1 MSLLADARATLMPG
15 FVGTEL
21 PDWMAALLA
30 DGLVSCCLYGENVVD
45 PAQLRRLSDAV
56 RAVRPDAIVALD
68 EEGGDVTRVHY
79 GAGSPFPGA
88 AVLGRAD
95 DLDWTR
101 SVAARVGEH
110 VRAVGATMAFGP
122 VADVNV
128 DPDNP
133 VIGVR
138 SFGADAQRT
147 ARHAAA
153 WVEGVQGVGVA
164 ATAKHFPGH
173 GDTAV
178 DSHVGLPVVHA
189 DTALL
194 HARELA
200 PFRAVIAAGAAAIM
214 TSHIVVPAIDAV
226 PATHSRAILTDLL
239 RGELGHQGVIVSDA
253 LDMAGASAEIGIPEA
268 AVRALA
274 AGCDLLCLGTATGA
288 EGIAAIERAV
298 LAAVAEGRLDEE
310 RVRDAARRT
319 RAMAAAGP
327 QPLPLSALG
336 EATADDLARIRS
348 TFAVGEDALRWIA
361 QHERELAVG
370 VVRLERAANI
380 AAGAVPW
387 DPFDGS
393 TVVEPG
399 AVPLLPAGPLIV
411 LGKDLERGQES
422 AASITALR
430 ERHDVLVIDA
440 GWSAGRLADI
450 ATFGASRACGLA
462 LREMLGR

>member
-21 PDWMAALLA
+21 PAWMAGLLA
-30 DGLVSCCLYGENVVD
+30 EGLVSCCLYGENVVD
-45 PAQLRRLSDAV
+45 PQQLRRLSDAV
-56 RAVRPDAIVALD
+56 RAVRADAIVALD

-79 GAGSPFPGA
+79 ATGSPFPGA

-101 SVAARVGEH
+101 SIAARVGEH
-110 VRAVGATMAFGP
+110 VRAVGATMTFGP

-138 SFGADAQRT
+138 SFGADAQLA

-153 WVEGVQGVGVA
+153 WVEGAQGVGVA

-189 DTALL
+189 DVALL
-194 HARELA
+194 RARELE

-214 TSHIVVPAIDAV
+214 TSHILVPAIDAV
-226 PATHSRAILTDLL
+226 PATHSRAILTELL
-239 RGELGHQGVIVSDA
+239 RGELGYEGLIVSDA

-268 AVRALA
+268 AVRALT

-298 LAAVAEGRLDEE
+298 LAAVEEGRLDAE

-319 RAMAAAGP
+319 RARAAAAP
-327 QPLPLSALG
+327 PPLPLSALG
-336 EATADDLARIRS
+336 DATADDLARIRS
-348 TFAVGEDALRWIA
+348 TFSVTEEALRWIA
-361 QHERELAVG
+361 QHRGEAA

-387 DPFDGS
+387 DPFEGS
-393 TVVEPG
+393 VVVEPG
-399 AVPLLPAGPLIV
+399 AVPQLQAGPVIV
-411 LGKDLERGQES
+411 LGKDLERGPES
-422 AASITALR
+422 AASIAALR
-430 ERHDVLVIDA
+430 ERHDLLVVDA
-440 GWSAGRLADI
+440 GWSAGRLADV

-462 LREMLGR
+462 LREMLAR

>member
-1 MSLLADARATLMPG
+1 MSLLQDVRATLMPG
-15 FVGTEL
+15 FSGTEL
-21 PDWMAALLA
+21 PGWVSALLA

-45 PAQLRRLSDAV
+45 AAQLRVLTDAL
-56 RAVRPDAIVALD
+56 RAARPDAIVALD

-79 GAGSPFPGA
+79 ADGSPFPGA

-95 DLDWTR
+95 DAGWTHA
-101 SVAARVGEH
+101 VGARVGEH
-110 VRAVGATMAFGP
+110 VRAIGGTMTFGP

-138 SFGADAQRT
+138 SMGDDALLA
-147 ARHAAA
+147 ARHVAA
-153 WVEGVQGVGVA
+153 WVAGAQSSGVA

-178 DSHVGLPVVHA
+178 DSHLGLPVVHA
-189 DTALL
+189 DLATLRS
-194 HARELA
+194 RELV
-200 PFRAVIAAGAAAIM
+200 PFVAAIEAGVAAIM
-214 TSHIVVPAIDAV
+214 TSHILVPALDDV
-226 PATHSRAILTDLL
+226 PATHSHVILTELL
-239 RGELGHQGVIVSDA
+239 RGELGFDGVIVSDA
-253 LDMAGASAEIGIPEA
+253 LDMAGASATIGIPEA

-274 AGCDLLCLGTATGA
+274 AGCDLLCLGTATGP

-298 LAAVAEGRLDEE
+298 LAAIDAGRLSAD

-319 RAMAAAGP
+319 RALAAAG
-327 QPLPLSALG
+327 SAPMPA
-336 EATADDLARIRS
+336 ATIGDAPDDELRRIRS
-348 TFAVGEDALRWIA
+348 TFLVQPRARRW
-361 QHERELAVG
+361 LASPPAAPA

-387 DPFDGS
+387 DPFPAS

-399 AVPLLPAGPLIV
+399 AMPQLPPGPVIV
-411 LGKDLERGQES
+411 LGKDLERGPE
-422 AASITALR
+422 AAATVAALR
-430 ERHDVLVIDA
+430 ERHEVLVIDM
-440 GWSAGRLADI
+440 GWSRGELADI

-462 LREMLGR
+462 LRGMLA

>member
-15 FVGTEL
+15 FRGTEL
-21 PDWMAALLA
+21 PAWMSALLA

-45 PAQLRRLSDAV
+45 PAQLRTLTDAV
-56 RAVRPDAIVALD
+56 RAVRADAIVALD

-79 GAGSPFPGA
+79 ATGSPFPGA

-95 DLDWTR
+95 DIGWTR
-101 SVAARVGEH
+101 SVGERVGQH
-110 VRAVGATMAFGP
+110 VRAIGGTMTFGP

-138 SFGADAQRT
+138 SAGADAALAARHVAAWIEGAQRT
-147 ARHAAA
+147 
-153 WVEGVQGVGVA
+153 GVA
-164 ATAKHFPGH
+164 ASAKHFPGH

-189 DTALL
+189 DLETLRG
-194 HARELA
+194 RELA
-200 PFRAVIAAGAAAIM
+200 PFRAAVDAGVASIM
-214 TSHIVVPAIDAV
+214 TSHIVVPALDSE
-226 PATHSRAILTDLL
+226 PATHSRVILTELL
-239 RGELGHQGVIVSDA
+239 RGELGFEGVIVSDA
-253 LDMAGASAEIGIPEA
+253 LDMAGASGTIGIPEA

-298 LAAVAEGRLDEE
+298 LAAVDDGRLDAE
-310 RVRDAARRT
+310 RVRDAALRT
-319 RAMAAAGP
+319 RALAAGGP
-327 QPLPLSALG
+327 APMPLTAIG
-336 EATADDLARIRS
+336 DATDDDLARIRS
-348 TFAVGEDALRWIA
+348 TFLVRERAHRW
-361 QHERELAVG
+361 LASPPAAPA

-387 DPFDGS
+387 DPFAGS
-393 TVVEPG
+393 LVVEPG
-399 AVPLLPAGPLIV
+399 AVPRLPAGPVIV
-411 LGKDLERGQES
+411 LGKDLERGPE
-422 AASITALR
+422 AAVTIAALR
-430 ERHDVLVIDA
+430 EWHEVLVVDM
-440 GWSAGRLADI
+440 GWSRGELADI

-462 LREMLGR
+462 LRGMLAR